1 MAGPRPE
8 GQGPTMRSLVIVVLV
23 TVVAESVRWFV
34 RTANGAKGYGREPLP
49 RSIVDY
55 RVQKAAGPCRRKLP
69 AL

>member
-1 MAGPRPE
+1 
-8 GQGPTMRSLVIVVLV
+8 MRRLVIVALV
-23 TVVAESVRWFV
+23 TFIVESVRWFL
-34 RTANGAKGYGREPLP
+34 RTANGAKGYHREPLP